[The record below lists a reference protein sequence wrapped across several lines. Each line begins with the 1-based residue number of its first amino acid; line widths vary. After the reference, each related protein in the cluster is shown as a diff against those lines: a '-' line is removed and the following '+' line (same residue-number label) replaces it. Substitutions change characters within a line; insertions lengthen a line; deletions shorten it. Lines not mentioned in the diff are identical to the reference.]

1 MKYSKQDLWDVGFYD
16 TGCDEI
22 LGEYGE
28 DKNLVRFHLENFLFD
43 HPIKADLIEH
53 LVSATQDVMAS

>member
-43 HPIKADLIEH
+43 HPIKADLIDDLIDQAQH
-53 LVSATQDVMAS
+53 LATS

>member
-1 MKYSKQDLWDVGFYD
+1 MTFTKDDLAAAGYFD
-16 TGCDEI
+16 TGLTEI
-22 LGEYGE
+22 MGEYAGNE
-28 DKNLVRFHLENFLFD
+28 QLIRFHLSNFLFD